1 MATRIVIR
9 GITVVLPRD
18 AKLSKKD
25 LAAKYGKGSSFNHT
39 TGFTDQLHGKI
50 EAANKQRIADQKGED
65 GKEVSKQDQEPKKDS
80 KKDN

>member
-39 TGFTDQLHGKI
+39 TGFTDQLHAKI
-50 EAANKQRIADQKGED
+50 EKANKQRIADQKGED
-65 GKEVSKQDQEPKKDS
+65 AKEVSKQDSEKPTKD
-80 KKDN
+80 K